1 MSKLN
6 VDLKLGD
13 VLIIGDVEVRL
24 QFKKGQAARLEVIA
38 DKSIEIKHRRMSAS
52 DSATETQAH
61 GKHTL

>member
-38 DKSIEIKHRRMSAS
+38 DKSIEIKHRRMSATHN
-52 DSATETQAH
+52 TEQSTH
-61 GKHTL
+61 G